1 MKSFIIKLLLDMVKV
16 LAVISIIAFTYLF
29 FLNRDIEKVSNFCGD
44 VTLGLN
50 VNEINIIAKM
60 YDVGSKSLKDP
71 MSIKN
76 RKLGIKKTDD
86 DNDNEYFFI
95 VASAMTM
102 GDYACIVYHD
112 HETVLSKSLSW

>member
-1 MKSFIIKLLLDMVKV
+1 MVKV